1 MTSVPTPLA
10 ESSATFLQ
18 QVQKQLTSVRE
29 QLISHPLYARLKTVD
44 DIRVFTEQHV
54 YAVWDFMSL
63 LKSLQRH
70 LTCVSLPWIPT
81 GNANTRYLINEIVLG
96 EETDID
102 ELGSRMSHFEL
113 YLLAMEQMG
122 ADTTAVNGFLNAIKA
137 GIPVD
142 QALAQQKALPAV
154 QDFVNHTF
162 DVINHQ
168 PVHVQAAVFTFGR
181 EDLIPGMFIGM
192 VKELSEQYSGISTF
206 RYYLERHIEVDD
218 DHHSHLAMEMVS
230 ELCGNDTQKWREAA
244 DASLKAL
251 EFRKLLWDAVLS
263 ELEKNKVN

>member
-1 MTSVPTPLA
+1 MTSVSKTYPD
-10 ESSATFLQ
+10 FLQ
-18 QVQKQLTSVRE
+18 QIQEPLAGIRE
-29 QLISHPLYARLKTVD
+29 QLINHPLYARLKTVD
-44 DIRVFTEQHV
+44 DIRVFTAQHV

-63 LKSLQRH
+63 LKSLQGH
-70 LTCVSLPWIPT
+70 LTCVNVPWVPT

-102 ELGSRMSHFEL
+102 ESGVRMSHFEL
-113 YLLAMEQMG
+113 YLSAMEQMG
-122 ADTTAVNGFLNAIKA
+122 ADTAAVTGFLSAIKA
-137 GIPVD
+137 GVPVD
-142 QALAQQKALPAV
+142 EALAQQKVLPGV

-162 DVINHQ
+162 EVITRR

-192 VKELSEQYSGISTF
+192 VKELSEQYPGISIF
-206 RYYLERHIEVDD
+206 RYYLERHIEVDG

-230 ELCGNDTQKWREAA
+230 ELCGDDAKKWQEAA

-251 EFRKLLWDAVLS
+251 AFRKLLWDTVLS
-263 ELEKNKVN
+263 ELEKNKAG